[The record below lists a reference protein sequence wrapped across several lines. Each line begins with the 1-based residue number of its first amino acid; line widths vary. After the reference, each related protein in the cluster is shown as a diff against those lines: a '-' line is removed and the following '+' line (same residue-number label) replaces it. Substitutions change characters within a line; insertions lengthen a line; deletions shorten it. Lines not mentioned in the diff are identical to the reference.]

1 MITTT
6 AYSNITKNILEKTN
20 RNLYKIPNHPLEII
34 KRKIYEYFASTSYP
48 FEYFEDL
55 PKVVSIEDNF
65 DKLLIPYDHPARGK
79 TDTYYIDETHVLR
92 THTTAHQNQLIEE
105 GHEYFI
111 ACGDVYR
118 KDEYDSHHSPIFHQ
132 VEGVVL
138 FDKDDKVDLSEKLI
152 GLLAGL
158 VNHLFPKCEYR
169 TNTDYFPFTDPS
181 YEVEVKY
188 QDKWLEILGCG
199 IIQPKILENTGKKDK
214 KGIAFGLGL
223 ERLAMILFDIPDIR
237 YFWMEDPK
245 FLDQFKSGEITKF
258 IPFSPLNPIYKDVSM
273 FIQSIDVVDNKWMRE
288 NDLIDVIRD
297 HCEDWICSIECIDS
311 IYLEKKQK
319 YTRCYRV
326 TYKPKDYTITNP
338 AEFNDVV
345 NSIQN
350 NIIREL
356 RKLDWIEIR

>member
-1 MITTT
+1 MITLTS
-6 AYSNITKNILEKTN
+6 YSNITKNILDKTN
-20 RNLYKIPNHPLEII
+20 RDLYKIPNHPLEII
-34 KRKIYEYFASTSYP
+34 KRKIYEYFSSTEYP
-48 FEYFEDL
+48 FKFFEDL
-55 PKVVSIEDNF
+55 PKVVSVEDNF
-65 DKLLIPYDHPARGK
+65 DKLLIPHTHPARGK
-79 TDTYYIDETHVLR
+79 TDTYYVDETHVLR
-92 THTTAHQNQLIEE
+92 THTTAHQNYLIEQ

-118 KDEYDSHHSPIFHQ
+118 KDELDSHHAPIFHQ

-138 FDKDDKVDLSEKLI
+138 FDTDQQVDLSEKLI

-158 VNHLFPKCEYR
+158 VNHLFPNCEYR
-169 TNTDYFPFTDPS
+169 TNSDYFPFTDPS

-199 IIQPKILENTGKKDK
+199 VIQPKILENTGKTNK

-245 FLDQFKSGEITKF
+245 FLDQFKSGQITKF
-258 IPFSPLNPIYKDVSM
+258 IPFSPLNPIFKDVSM
-273 FIQSIDVVDNKWMRE
+273 FIKTEDVVDNKWIKE
-288 NDLIDVIRD
+288 NDLLDVIRD
-297 HCEDWICSIECIDS
+297 HCNDWISSIECIDN
-311 IYLEKKQK
+311 IYLEKKQR
-319 YTRCYRV
+319 YTRCYRA

-350 NIIREL
+350 NIVIEL
-356 RKLDWIEIR
+356 KKLDWIEIR